1 MNVGVSFNDD
11 LSLSGWLFRRCLHY
25 DMVYYQLNPR
35 LNACVEDCLEMPLYE
50 FECKSCQTVVEVLVR
65 SEPEKSDCPSCGGSK
80 LERLLSVPASPAV
93 RGKSLPTASEGCGAP
108 RCCGGGC
115 D

>member
-1 MNVGVSFNDD
+1 
-11 LSLSGWLFRRCLHY
+11 
-25 DMVYYQLNPR
+25 
-35 LNACVEDCLEMPLYE
+35 MPLYE

-65 SEPEKSDCPSCGGSK
+65 SETEKSDCPSCGGSK

-93 RGKSLPTASEGCGAP
+93 RGKSLPTTSEGCGAP
-108 RCCGGGC
+108 RCCGGGGGC